1 MKLVICDDEK
11 NIRDMIAECAAEVLG
26 DISIECYPDARI
38 VASPEFDADIL
49 FIDIMMPELNGM
61 EAAGKLRENGK
72 NTVIVFV
79 TALEEYVFRAFD
91 VGAFQYIV
99 KPFEHERLKEII
111 SRAAD
116 KAREKIRIDKLLTER
131 KNRKINTRTISAKI
145 GSVNMQIPLKDIM
158 YAEVFDRRI
167 VLHMRSGE
175 VIEYY
180 GKISEL
186 EKLAGSDFFRI
197 HRAYLINLA
206 YIRSY
211 DHKEVNISDSQ
222 IPIARGKHQELVK
235 ALLAYHGRERDF

>member
-26 DISIECYPDARI
+26 DISIECYPDAGI

-49 FIDIMMPELNGM
+49 FIDIMMPGFNGM

-72 NTVIVFV
+72 NTVIVF
-79 TALEEYVFRAFD
+79 
-91 VGAFQYIV
+91 
-99 KPFEHERLKEII
+99 
-111 SRAAD
+111 RAAD

>member
-11 NIRDMIAECAAEVLG
+11 NIRDMIAECAVEVLG
-26 DISIECYPDARI
+26 DISIESYPDAEI
-38 VASPEFDADIL
+38 AASPEFDADIL
-49 FIDIMMPELNGM
+49 FIDIMMPGHNGM

-72 NTVIVFV
+72 KTVIVFV

-99 KPFEHERLKEII
+99 KPFDREKLKDII
-111 SRAAD
+111 GKAA
-116 KAREKIRIDKLLTER
+116 KQAREQKRIDKLLLE
-131 KNRKINTRTISAKI
+131 KKSRKINNRTISVRV

-175 VIEYY
+175 TIEYY

-206 YIRSY
+206 YIKSY
-211 DHKEVNISDSQ
+211 DHKEVNISDAQ
-222 IPIARGKHQELVK
+222 LPIARGKHPELVK
-235 ALLAYHGRERDF
+235 ALLSYHGREI

>member
-11 NIRDMIAECAAEVLG
+11 NIRDMIAECAVEVLG
-26 DISIECYPDARI
+26 DISIESYPDAEI
-38 VASPEFDADIL
+38 AASPEFDADIL
-49 FIDIMMPELNGM
+49 FIDIMMPVLNGM

-72 NTVIVFV
+72 KTVIVFV

-99 KPFEHERLKEII
+99 KPFDREKLKDII
-111 SRAAD
+111 GKAA
-116 KAREKIRIDKLLTER
+116 KQAREQKRIDKLLLE
-131 KNRKINTRTISAKI
+131 KKSRKINNRTISVRV